1 MDRLKMAELFRK
13 YRFVLAVLAV
23 GIALML
29 LPSAPAA
36 QEEAPAPTET
46 QTQDMETRLKRIL
59 GRIDGAGEVD
69 VMLTEAAGSR
79 SFTRPMGRKR
89 IRSWSPT
96 LSAMSRGWC
105 GPGSRQPIGAP
116 SCCAAG
122 RTARRCVWP
131 SWTRCPRSPV
141 LAAIRSL
148 C

>member
-1 MDRLKMAELFRK
+1 MAELFRK

-69 VMLTEAAGSR
+69 VMLTEAAGEQIIYQTDGEEADTVLVTDSER
-79 SFTRPMGRKR
+79 NEQGLVRT
-89 IRSWSPT
+89 
-96 LSAMSRGWC
+96 
-105 GPGSRQPIGAP
+105 RQPPAYRGAIVLCRGAD
-116 SCCAAG
+116 SAAVRLAIVDAVSKVTG
-122 RTARRCVWP
+122 LGSDKIT
-131 SWTRCPRSPV
+131 V
-141 LAAIRSL
+141 LKME
-148 C
+148 